1 MAKAAA
7 KEIPVAVAQT
17 PSAEATIE
25 FTPGQE
31 IETGDITQNS
41 AFSIIYDPA
50 RLPNIRNYHNG
61 MPAWDITANLR
72 FHPGLES
79 YNGSVVQKTDTTN
92 GNIRVLSPPRPLP
105 LSVQVPTDAMG
116 LEIWFLN
123 SGMYGDKAWDSR
135 YGQNYWFP
143 VAQAGPAQPVS
154 FRTGAL
160 RDPSMVN
167 VVNWTATKVDIPIGA
182 SSEGSQLETQLSLTA
197 WVKNIQYQ
205 KNVWVDFHVF
215 DGDENLVHSETVP
228 LSYYQPGGGGGDLF
242 ILDQRVLKG
251 SGGIPGFVWPRPDAR
266 LLEFRLYYEVGD
278 NLFTDGYLHQSK
290 LPADAAVSMGLAIA
304 A

>member
-7 KEIPVAVAQT
+7 KEIPVAVAQIA
-17 PSAEATIE
+17 SADATID
-25 FTPGQE
+25 FTLGQE
-31 IETGDITQNS
+31 IETGNITQNS
-41 AFSIIYDPA
+41 ALSVIYDPA

-92 GNIRVLSPPRPLP
+92 GNIRVLNPPRPLP
-105 LSVQVPTDAMG
+105 LSVRVPPDAMG
-116 LEIWFLN
+116 FEIWFLN

-135 YGQNYWFP
+135 YGQNYRFP

-154 FRTGAL
+154 FRTSAL

-167 VVNWTATKVDIPIGA
+167 VVNWAATKLSNPIGA
-182 SSEGSQLETQLSLTA
+182 SSEGSQLETHLNVTA

-205 KNVWVDFHVF
+205 KNVWIDFHVF
-215 DGDENLVHSETVP
+215 DGDDTLVHSETVP

-242 ILDQRVLKG
+242 IFDQRVLKG
-251 SGGIPGFVWPRPDAR
+251 SGGLPGGVWPRPDAR
-266 LLEFRLYYEVGD
+266 FLEFRLYCEVGG
-278 NLFTDGYLHQSK
+278 NLFSDGYLYQSK
-290 LPADAAVSMGLAIA
+290 VQADAAVSMDLAIA

>member
-17 PSAEATIE
+17 ASAETTIE
-25 FTPGQE
+25 FTLGQE
-31 IETGDITQNS
+31 IETGDITQNA

-61 MPAWDITANLR
+61 MPAWDIIANFR
-72 FHPGLES
+72 FYPALES
-79 YNGSVVQKTDTTN
+79 YSGSVVQKTATTN
-92 GNIRVLSPPRPLP
+92 GNIRGLSPPGPLP
-105 LSVQVPTDAMG
+105 LSVQVPPDAMG

-154 FRTGAL
+154 YRTDAL

-167 VVNWTATKVDIPIGA
+167 VVSWTATKLDTPLGA
-182 SSEGSQLETQLSLTA
+182 SSEGSELETHLSLTA
-197 WVKNIQYQ
+197 
-205 KNVWVDFHVF
+205 
-215 DGDENLVHSETVP
+215 
-228 LSYYQPGGGGGDLF
+228 
-242 ILDQRVLKG
+242 
-251 SGGIPGFVWPRPDAR
+251 
-266 LLEFRLYYEVGD
+266 
-278 NLFTDGYLHQSK
+278 
-290 LPADAAVSMGLAIA
+290 
-304 A
+304 

>member
-17 PSAEATIE
+17 ASADATID
-25 FTPGQE
+25 FTLGQE

-61 MPAWDITANLR
+61 LPAWDITANLR

-79 YNGSVVQKTDTTN
+79 YSGSVVQKTDTTN
-92 GNIRVLSPPRPLP
+92 GNIRVLNPPRPLP
-105 LSVQVPTDAMG
+105 LSVPVPPDAMG

-135 YGQNYWFP
+135 YGQNYWFS

-167 VVNWTATKVDIPIGA
+167 VVNWTVTKLSTALGA
-182 SSEGSQLETQLSLTA
+182 SSEGSELETHLSLTA

-205 KNVWVDFHVF
+205 KNVWIDFHVF
-215 DGDENLVHSETVP
+215 DSDDNLVHAESVP
-228 LSYYQPGGGGGDLF
+228 LSYYQAGGGAGDLF
-242 ILDQRVLKG
+242 IFDQRVLKG
-251 SGGIPGFVWPRPDAR
+251 SGGLPGSVWPRPDAR
-266 LLEFRLYYEVGD
+266 LLEFRLYYEAGG

-290 LPADAAVSMGLAIA
+290 VQADAAVSMDLAIA

>member
-7 KEIPVAVAQT
+7 KEIPVAVGQT
-17 PSAEATIE
+17 ASADATIE
-25 FTPGQE
+25 FTVGQE

-41 AFSIIYDPA
+41 ALSVIYDPA

-72 FHPGLES
+72 FHPGLEN
-79 YNGSVVQKTDTTN
+79 YNGSVVQKTDTTS
-92 GNIRVLSPPRPLP
+92 GNVRILSPPRPLP
-105 LSVQVPTDAMG
+105 LSVPVPPDAMG

-135 YGQNYWFP
+135 YGKNYWFS

-167 VVNWTATKVDIPIGA
+167 VVNWTATKLDTPIGS
-182 SSEGSQLETQLSLTA
+182 SSEGTQLETHLSLTA

-205 KNVWVDFHVF
+205 KNVWIDFHVF
-215 DGDENLVHSETVP
+215 DSDDNLVHSETLP
-228 LSYYQPGGGGGDLF
+228 LSYYQPGGGGGISSSSTNVLLRDLEDY
-242 ILDQRVLKG
+242 LVLCGRALMRV
-251 SGGIPGFVWPRPDAR
+251 S
-266 LLEFRLYYEVGD
+266 
-278 NLFTDGYLHQSK
+278 
-290 LPADAAVSMGLAIA
+290 
-304 A
+304 